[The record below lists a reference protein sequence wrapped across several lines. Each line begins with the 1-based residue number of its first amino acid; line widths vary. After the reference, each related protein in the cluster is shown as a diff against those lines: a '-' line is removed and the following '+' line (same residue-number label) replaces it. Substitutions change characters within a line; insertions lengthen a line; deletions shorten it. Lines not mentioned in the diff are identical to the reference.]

1 MHSIKRNVHIIV
13 VYFRAMRGVT
23 IDNPPVSFTDNGII
37 EQVELNILNVRP
49 YKYEKRFRR
58 VVNKWEE
65 VSILVVFQINQQ
77 GGKSRDFLQ

>member
-1 MHSIKRNVHIIV
+1 
-13 VYFRAMRGVT
+13 MRDVT

-65 VSILVVFQINQQ
+65 VSMLVVFQINHQ
-77 GGKSRDFLQ
+77 GGKSRDF